1 MRAIEYQCFEG
12 QPTAEVLDWLVA
24 VNEATFG
31 FNEIAEKLSHLF
43 STRSQV
49 LICLAF
55 MNGEPVGYKVG
66 MEDGDGHFES
76 WRGGVLEHAR
86 RQGIAQA
93 LMRLQHQWCA
103 EQGFRSI
110 RTSTTNNNAPMLI
123 LNLRNGFEVVGTKIN
138 QNQQLKVLQ
147 EKWL

>member
-1 MRAIEYQCFEG
+1 MQLN
-12 QPTAEVLDWLVA
+12 EV
-24 VNEATFG
+24 TFG
-31 FNEIAEKLSHLF
+31 FNETAEKLAHFF

-55 MNGEPVGYKVG
+55 MNGELVGYKVG

-76 WRGGVLEHAR
+76 CRGGVADHAR
-86 RQGIAQA
+86 RIGIAQG
-93 LMRLQHQWCA
+93 LMRLQHEWCA

-123 LNLRNGFEVVGTKIN
+123 LNLRNGFEVVGTEITR
-138 QNQQLKVLQ
+138 NQQLKVLQ